1 MKIVFF
7 GTPSFASMILEY
19 LVEKNIEVTAVVT
32 NVDKKSGRGKK
43 INQSPVKIIANKY
56 NLLVLQPTN
65 LKDPVFTSKLNEIN
79 ADLFVVVAFRML
91 PYVVWKIPSKGT
103 INLHTS
109 LLPKYRGAAPINWV
123 IINGEKTTGLTTFF
137 IDDKIDCGKII
148 LQKEINILDNYT
160 AAILHNLLIDH
171 GKILLE
177 KTIYNIFNN
186 KLNLIVQESNLELP
200 IARKLTKE
208 LFKINWDKTA
218 DEINNLVKGLSPL
231 LEDNTVLK
239 DNSIFPG
246 AWFFLEDNHQ
256 NKKRVKIYKCA
267 VVKSTSNELLKIS
280 TDNNTFMNINT
291 KKDEISILELQVEGK
306 KSMNIE
312 QFLKGY
318 NLTNCKI
325 L

>member
-1 MKIVFF
+1 
-7 GTPSFASMILEY
+7 
-19 LVEKNIEVTAVVT
+19 
-32 NVDKKSGRGKK
+32 
-43 INQSPVKIIANKY
+43 
-56 NLLVLQPTN
+56 
-65 LKDPVFTSKLNEIN
+65 
-79 ADLFVVVAFRML
+79 ML

-137 IDDKIDCGKII
+137 IDDKIECGKII
-148 LQKEINILDNYT
+148 LQKEVNILDYYT
-160 AAILHNLLIDH
+160 RNFAQFTYRSGENFIR
-171 GKILLE
+171 
-177 KTIYNIFNN
+177 KTINNIFN

-218 DEINNLVKGLSPL
+218 EEINNLVKGLSPL

-246 AWFFLEDNHQ
+246 AWFFLEDSHQ
-256 NKKRVKIYKCA
+256 NIKRVKIYKCA
-267 VVKSTSNELLKIS
+267 VVKSISNELMKIS